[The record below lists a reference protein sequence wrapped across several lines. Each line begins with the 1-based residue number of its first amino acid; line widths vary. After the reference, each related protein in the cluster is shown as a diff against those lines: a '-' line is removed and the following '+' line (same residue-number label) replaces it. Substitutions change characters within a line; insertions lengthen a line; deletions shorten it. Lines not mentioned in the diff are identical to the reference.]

1 MGFSQ
6 VAGSGRPLSSCGA
19 RLLIAVASLVAEHRL
34 SDSWVSVVAAPK
46 LSYSVACRIFQ
57 TQGLNPR
64 LLHCRLAQSV
74 EHETLNLRVVGSS
87 PTLGGLIFCFSYLPS
102 VLLNLLLFAA
112 N

>member
-64 LLHCRLAQSV
+64 LLHWQAD
-74 EHETLNLRVVGSS
+74 SS
-87 PTLGGLIFCFSYLPS
+87 PLITRE
-102 VLLNLLLFAA
+102 VLIHS
-112 N
+112 